1 MEGYTD
7 LPSASS
13 EFYTAARRFP
23 SRNFFV
29 IRSAPPLSFSSPAW
43 RADQSALFLKIFPR
57 VCVCAGVCHTL
68 THQEYF
74 GTRLGRCSYDS
85 SQIAW

>member
-43 RADQSALFLKIFPR
+43 RADQSALFFLIFPR
-57 VCVCAGVCHTL
+57 VCVCVLVSA
-68 THQEYF
+68 THSLI
-74 GTRLGRCSYDS
+74 RNILGHGWDVAVMIVLR
-85 SQIAW
+85 